1 MNGTASAHCG
11 QVVQKVMLHAIISAL
26 VLWVSPSL
34 IMAADLQGSR
44 DNPLLKR
51 FGGSEI
57 VAYDVKQFDDYELQI
72 DTYKRTD
79 LDKDRREFASPPLN
93 LEGSITRIWY
103 EAAGS
108 TSSTEIAANYRNELE
123 SSGFEILYD
132 SRKDPNA
139 TNWISFLTR
148 FGKQKIQTSRTN
160 YVFVAADSNTIR
172 VLSAK
177 KERAEGDLYVYLTTV
192 EWAKDDSVYKA
203 RKGAYA
209 AVDIIEVQPMK
220 QNMVVVKADEMS
232 EAITA
237 TGRVA
242 LYGIFFDTDRA
253 DIKKESQAALA
264 EIAKLLQQEPDLALH
279 VVGHTDNEGGFEHNL
294 DLSKRRAQSVKAALC
309 DEFGIDANRLI
320 PNGVAYLAPVASNS
334 SAEGRAKNRRV
345 KLVSR

>member
-1 MNGTASAHCG
+1 MTGTASAHCG
-11 QVVQKVMLHAIISAL
+11 QIVQKVMLYAIISAL
-26 VLWVSPSL
+26 ILWVSPSL
-34 IMAADLQGSR
+34 IMAADLQGSK

-79 LDKDRREFASPPLN
+79 LDKDRREFASPPLT
-93 LEGSITRIWY
+93 LEGAITRIWY

-148 FGKQKIQTSRTN
+148 FGKQKIQTSRSN

-177 KERAEGDLYVYLTTV
+177 KERQEGDLYVYLTTV

-203 RKGAYA
+203 RQGSYA

-232 EAITA
+232 KTITT

-253 DIKKESQAALA
+253 DIKKESRPALA

-279 VVGHTDNEGGFEHNL
+279 VVGHTDNVGGYEHNL
-294 DLSKRRAQSVKAALC
+294 DLSKRRAESVKAALC
-309 DEFGIDANRLI
+309 SEFGIDVNRLI

-334 SAEGRAKNRRV
+334 SEQGRAKNRRV
-345 KLVSR
+345 ELVPR